1 MNTLK
6 RSHIYIL
13 VFFFTISLCIAKQ
26 HIELDNT
33 TKAPDMNAQLNY
45 SEKVE
50 DYDDYNEVEILYPLE
65 IRNYQNDNTSLEYK
79 YKVKIE
85 GISGAYKYKYKDKE
99 NYLVFTANGEA
110 EIVLESNESII
121 IYDIPDNSSYEIEQI
136 TDVSNKY
143 VTKIDNKENNK
154 TTGTVSSTSLV
165 EFNNE
170 TLKEVVKPEV
180 TPKPEV
186 KPEQEETVKPEDNIE
201 EDEDEIENPY
211 TVDKHF
217 LLILMATLA
226 LMLVLTAKVLNIKRF
241 G

>member
-13 VFFFTISLCIAKQ
+13 VFFFTLSICIAKQ

-33 TKAPDMNAQLNY
+33 TKAPDINAQLNY
-45 SEKVE
+45 SDKVE

-79 YKVKIE
+79 YKLKIE

-121 IYDIPDNSSYEIEQI
+121 IYDIPDNSSYEIEQT

-180 TPKPEV
+180 

-217 LLILMATLA
+217 LIILMTTLA

>member
-13 VFFFTISLCIAKQ
+13 VFFFTISLCIAKL

-33 TKAPDMNAQLNY
+33 TKAPDMNAQMNY

-50 DYDDYNEVEILYPLE
+50 DYDDYNEIEVLYPLE

-79 YKVKIE
+79 YKLKIE
-85 GISGAYKYKYKDKE
+85 GVSGAYKYKYKGKE

-121 IYDIPDNSSYEIEQI
+121 IYDIPDNSSYEIEQV

-165 EFNNE
+165 EFDN
-170 TLKEVVKPEV
+170 TIIKEVVEPEEP
-180 TPKPEV
+180 T
-186 KPEQEETVKPEDNIE
+186 KPEDNIK
-201 EDEDEIENPY
+201 EDDDVNNPY

-217 LLILMATLA
+217 LIILMATLA
-226 LMLVLTAKVLNIKRF
+226 IMLVLTAKVLNVKRF